1 LAKDL
6 KFLMIKPIC
15 SKGFN
20 SIPFEVGHA
29 AFTSVKIR
37 WKMDEK
43 RKQKNLVKR
52 KLQIKF
58 FERQ

>member
-1 LAKDL
+1 
-6 KFLMIKPIC
+6 MIKPIC

-29 AFTSVKIR
+29 VFTSVKIR